1 MRFKRVASVSH
12 SYTMGCDERARLL
25 KLCAI
30 TMRTY
35 TKTSIKWQELTGSA
49 NTPEYRDSQDAR
61 QQARAQVDL
70 ANYQLER
77 HESLHQCH
85 PATQI

>member
-1 MRFKRVASVSH
+1 MVCV
-12 SYTMGCDERARLL
+12 ERARLL
-25 KLCAI
+25 KLCAT

-35 TKTSIKWQELTGSA
+35 TRTSIKWQNLTGKA
-49 NTPEYRDSQDAR
+49 NTLEYRDSQDAR
-61 QQARAQVDL
+61 QQARVQVDL

-77 HESLHQCH
+77 HESLHHCH

>member
-1 MRFKRVASVSH
+1 ME
-12 SYTMGCDERARLL
+12 CDERAYLL
-25 KLCAI
+25 KVCAT
-30 TMRTY
+30 TMHAY
-35 TKTSIKWQELTGSA
+35 TKASIKWQELTGKA